1 MLDCPPSPAEQD
13 PTVADLLAARP
24 HLSMHALDGLV
35 LEDVPL
41 NAIADAVGTPTW
53 VMGAGTL
60 RARYRLLEKAMR
72 GAGLTPSI
80 HFAVKAND
88 HLAVL
93 RILAA
98 EGAGADV
105 VSGGE
110 LRRARAAGVPAA
122 RIVFSG
128 VGKTRE
134 EMALALAEG
143 IGHIAVESAEE
154 LDILSAVAASSG
166 RVAPITLRVNPDVDA
181 GTHEK
186 ITTGLSTNKFGI
198 AYARAAALY
207 ERAAGL
213 SGLKP
218 LGFSVHIGSQIVAMA
233 PYRAAFA
240 RVADLVRT
248 VRARGLPVS
257 LVDCGG
263 GLGICY
269 RDEAEGAPEALAGA
283 IRAELGDLDVRL
295 AIEPGRWLAGPAGLL
310 LSRVILRKAGED
322 GLPSFLILDAAMND
336 LMRPSLYEAWHGILP
351 VSARDATRPV
361 EAVNVVGPVCESAD
375 SFADGRALPR
385 LEEGARVALL
395 DTGAYGAVMSSTYNG
410 RPLAAQVLVD
420 GGRWSVIRER
430 QPVEG
435 LWAADR
441 IPDWVTP
448 VPAGG

>member
-1 MLDCPPSPAEQD
+1 MLDRPSSPAAQD

-24 HLSMHALDGLV
+24 HLSMHALDGLT

-60 RARYRLLEKAMR
+60 RARYHLLDGAMR
-72 GAGLTPSI
+72 GAGLAPSI

-93 RILAA
+93 RVLAA

-110 LRRARAAGVPAA
+110 LRRARAAGVPAG

-154 LDILSAVAASSG
+154 LEILSAVAASSG

-207 ERAAGL
+207 ERAASL
-213 SGLKP
+213 PGLKP
-218 LGFSVHIGSQIVAMA
+218 LGFSVHIGSQIGAMA

-240 RVADLVRT
+240 RLADLVRA
-248 VRARGLPVS
+248 VRARGLPVR

-263 GLGICY
+263 GLGITY
-269 RDEAEGAPEALAGA
+269 RDEVEGAP
-283 IRAELGDLDVRL
+283 
-295 AIEPGRWLAGPAGLL
+295 
-310 LSRVILRKAGED
+310 
-322 GLPSFLILDAAMND
+322 AA
-336 LMRPSLYEAWHGILP
+336 
-351 VSARDATRPV
+351 
-361 EAVNVVGPVCESAD
+361 
-375 SFADGRALPR
+375 
-385 LEEGARVALL
+385 
-395 DTGAYGAVMSSTYNG
+395 
-410 RPLAAQVLVD
+410 
-420 GGRWSVIRER
+420 
-430 QPVEG
+430 
-435 LWAADR
+435 
-441 IPDWVTP
+441 
-448 VPAGG
+448 